1 MSNESE
7 KLVRK
12 LVVGRRRSNTIMDDP
27 HLPRGHRQAYLPYLH
42 TMEVRCY
49 QRRILVRHFFDENIF
64 LFSPH
69 HNHFCTSTNF
79 CHQFKL
85 ASSNFKPTL
94 STTMSGRNNNWRGA
108 SRGGGFGRGGNP
120 PRGSRNSTPYSR
132 PSRAS
137 SSSSQQQQ
145 QQPQQ
150 TAPEAKKNKPVV
162 TMINLSPHYPRRNII
177 STDYAYHRSAARR
190 WIKEALDKA
199 DRAYDR
205 AMVHQA
211 EAIRQNQLRDA
222 ELNTVLHWRAE
233 AEKREDA
240 LEVLATMDARLE
252 ELAAARA
259 GAPKAKEKEK
269 ETVEIEEE

>member
-1 MSNESE
+1 
-7 KLVRK
+7 
-12 LVVGRRRSNTIMDDP
+12 
-27 HLPRGHRQAYLPYLH
+27 
-42 TMEVRCY
+42 MEVRCY
-49 QRRILVRHFFDENIF
+49 QSVHRPI
-64 LFSPH
+64 SA
-69 HNHFCTSTNF
+69 TN
-79 CHQFKL
+79 
-85 ASSNFKPTL
+85 SNSTL
-94 STTMSGRNNNWRGA
+94 STTMSGRNYGDLNNNWRGA

-120 PRGSRNSTPYSR
+120 PRG
-132 PSRAS
+132 
-137 SSSSQQQQ
+137 SSSQQQQ

-162 TMINLSPHYPRRNII
+162 GSK
-177 STDYAYHRSAARR
+177 A
-190 WIKEALDKA
+190 EALDKA

-222 ELNTVLHWRAE
+222 ELNTVLVNKYAMTTAKTMTNYLCLQHWRAE

>member
-1 MSNESE
+1 
-7 KLVRK
+7 
-12 LVVGRRRSNTIMDDP
+12 
-27 HLPRGHRQAYLPYLH
+27 
-42 TMEVRCY
+42 MEVRCY
-49 QRRILVRHFFDENIF
+49 QSVHRPI
-64 LFSPH
+64 
-69 HNHFCTSTNF
+69 
-79 CHQFKL
+79 
-85 ASSNFKPTL
+85 TL

-120 PRGSRNSTPYSR
+120 PRGS
-132 PSRAS
+132 
-137 SSSSQQQQ
+137 SSQQQQ

-162 TMINLSPHYPRRNII
+162 GSK
-177 STDYAYHRSAARR
+177 A
-190 WIKEALDKA
+190 EALDKA